1 MSTSIR
7 TVALRD
13 NREVPALGLGTWR
26 MGDDVRRRAEELR
39 VIQSSIDLGMSLIDT
54 AEIYGDGKSERLV
67 GEAIAGRRD
76 EVFLVTKVA
85 PSHATRDGTI
95 RACEASLKRLGTE
108 AIDLYLLHWIGGT
121 PVEETIAGFEKLRAD
136 GKIRGWGVSNFDTS
150 DIADLPKNAACLAD
164 QVLYNPQSRGVE
176 FSLLP
181 ECAKRG
187 IAIMAYTP
195 LGQNGRVLRSPVL
208 AAVAE
213 RHEATVAQ
221 VALAWAMRHP
231 DVIVIPKT
239 STLARLEENRGA
251 ADLILSQA
259 DLAEIDRGFSPPRSK
274 RALEML

>member
-26 MGDDVRRRAEELR
+26 MGDDARRRAEELR

-121 PVEETIAGFEKLRAD
+121 PVEETIAGFEKLRAG

-150 DIADLPKNAACLAD
+150 DIANLPKNAACLAD

-251 ADLILSQA
+251 ADLILSEA

>member
-7 TVALRD
+7 AVALRD
-13 NREVPALGLGTWR
+13 KREVPALGLGTWR
-26 MGDDVRRRAEELR
+26 MGDDTRRRAEELR
-39 VIQSSIDLGMSLIDT
+39 VIQRSIDLGMSLIDT

-108 AIDLYLLHWIGGT
+108 AVDLYLLHWIGGT

-150 DIADLPKNAACLAD
+150 DIARLPKNAVCLAD

-208 AAVAE
+208 AAVAQ
-213 RHEATVAQ
+213 RHGATVAQ

-251 ADLILSQA
+251 ADLTLTEA
-259 DLAEIDRGFSPPRSK
+259 DLAEIDRAFSPPRSK

>member
-7 TVALRD
+7 AVALRD
-13 NREVPALGLGTWR
+13 KREVPALGLGTWR
-26 MGDDVRRRAEELR
+26 MGDDTRRRAEELR
-39 VIQSSIDLGMSLIDT
+39 VIQRSIDLGMGLIDT

-108 AIDLYLLHWIGGT
+108 AVDLYLLHWIGGT

-150 DIADLPKNAACLAD
+150 DIARLPKNAVCLAD

-208 AAVAE
+208 AAVAQ
-213 RHEATVAQ
+213 RHDATVAQ

-251 ADLILSQA
+251 ADLTLTEA
-259 DLAEIDRGFSPPRSK
+259 DLAEIDRAFSPPRSK

>member
-1 MSTSIR
+1 
-7 TVALRD
+7 
-13 NREVPALGLGTWR
+13 
-26 MGDDVRRRAEELR
+26 
-39 VIQSSIDLGMSLIDT
+39 
-54 AEIYGDGKSERLV
+54 
-67 GEAIAGRRD
+67 
-76 EVFLVTKVA
+76 
-85 PSHATRDGTI
+85 
-95 RACEASLKRLGTE
+95 
-108 AIDLYLLHWIGGT
+108 
-121 PVEETIAGFEKLRAD
+121 
-136 GKIRGWGVSNFDTS
+136 
-150 DIADLPKNAACLAD
+150 
-164 QVLYNPQSRGVE
+164 VLYNPQSRGVE

-208 AAVAE
+208 SAVAE

-221 VALAWAMRHP
+221 VALAWVLRHP

-251 ADLILSQA
+251 ADLTLSDA

>member
-7 TVALRD
+7 AVALRD
-13 NREVPALGLGTWR
+13 KREVPALGLGTWR
-26 MGDDVRRRAEELR
+26 MGDDTRRRAEELR
-39 VIQSSIDLGMSLIDT
+39 VIQRSIDLGMSLIDT

-108 AIDLYLLHWIGGT
+108 AVDLYLLHWIGGT

-150 DIADLPKNAACLAD
+150 DIARLPKNAVCLAD

-208 AAVAE
+208 AAVAQ
-213 RHEATVAQ
+213 RHDATVAQ

-251 ADLILSQA
+251 ADLTLTEA
-259 DLAEIDRGFSPPRSK
+259 DLAEIDRAFSPPRSK

>member
-26 MGDDVRRRAEELR
+26 MGDDARRRAEELR
-39 VIQSSIDLGMSLIDT
+39 VIQRSIDLGMTLIDT

-108 AIDLYLLHWIGGT
+108 AVDLYLLHWIGGT

-150 DIADLPKNAACLAD
+150 DIIDLPKNAACLAD

-181 ECAKRG
+181 ECTKRG

-221 VALAWAMRHP
+221 VAIAWVLRHP

-251 ADLILSQA
+251 ADLTLSDA